1 MRAFVTGGTGLLG
14 RHLVEALLTDNW
26 EVSVLTRDESRAKD
40 LEARGA
46 RLVPGDVTR
55 PKFHAALG
63 RADVL
68 FHVAAWFEVGTR
80 DPRRMFD
87 VNVTGTGNIFSLARK
102 EGVGRIVYTSTAGLF
117 APAPPERPATEASS
131 PSAAIDDPYVV
142 SKLQAHRLAVS
153 EMHAG
158 LPLTVVLPAAVF
170 GPHDRGQLGRSL
182 ALLVL
187 GRLKLLPKGFG
198 VNTWTHAADIAQG
211 QILAATKG
219 RPGEMYLFGDRVLPL
234 LAFYRMAAEA
244 SDIPAPRASV
254 PMAVARFAAR
264 ISEARSRLSGKTPL
278 LSRASL
284 SLAAL
289 DVAVDSSKARR
300 ELGWSPRP
308 LEERVQETMA
318 WFVERYRVQGESL
331 PVKADGASA

>member
-14 RHLVEALLTDNW
+14 RHLVEALLADHW

-198 VNTWTHAADIAQG
+198 VNTWTHAADIAKG